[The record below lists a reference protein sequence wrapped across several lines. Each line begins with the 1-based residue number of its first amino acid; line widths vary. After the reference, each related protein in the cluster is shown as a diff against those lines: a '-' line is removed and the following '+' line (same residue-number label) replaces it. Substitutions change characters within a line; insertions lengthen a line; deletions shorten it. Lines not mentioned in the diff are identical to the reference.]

1 MPDTSGPTGMSD
13 VRPLIPLTS
22 GDRRFL
28 LACLLTF
35 LVGIAVVSLLFHRAF
50 PEASIGFKV
59 DRGEARVLAEQFLAG
74 QGLSIEGDRFA
85 GIFEADDDSKV
96 YLERT
101 LGLEAANEAYR
112 DPVKLWRWQLR
123 WFRPLRKAEVRV
135 AVSAQGEVVGFR
147 REIEESAPGARLESG
162 EARALAET
170 FLAKHSGLPLSGLDF
185 IETSAIERPNRRD
198 HSFTWERRG
207 RTFGAA
213 TIRVQVDLS
222 GNEVRVFRQYLRV
235 PEAWLNDYKGLRSQN
250 EAAGLV
256 ATFLYALTGI
266 GALIMIIRF
275 ARWNDIPWP
284 TISIFAAIGAGLTFF
299 NGLNSLPLAFYEYET
314 TQSWGAFLGNTVV
327 GAFMGGLGVAIWI
340 ALFGAAGEPLYR
352 RELPRL
358 PSLSRFLGRRALGT
372 KSFFRSLILGY
383 SLVAAFMAYQCVF
396 YVVAAHFG
404 AWAPAETPYSNL
416 LNTQFPWITVLLIG
430 FLPSVTEEFSN
441 RMFSIP
447 FYRRLFPRRWPV
459 LSRWL
464 AILLAGFV
472 WGFLHASYPNQPFW
486 IRGVEVGVAG
496 VVIGLL
502 MYRFGIFPLLIWHYS
517 VDAIYTSLL
526 LLKSGKSYLVISGAL
541 AAGLLLL
548 PLVTSIVLYL
558 RRRGFTP
565 EDDLTNE
572 AAGHVK
578 EPAGAGPAAEVHV
591 AVTSRR
597 VSPLLLGL
605 ATIAVVIAGVAVTW
619 PTDYPPRRLTWPMPR
634 EAAHQVA
641 MDFLRAHGA
650 DPDSFRSGVIPVP
663 GFDRYRDDG
672 NNLPPD
678 LSDAVAQRYVT
689 EKGGL
694 AAWGRLVTMELPASI
709 WESRFVKSES
719 RHEWRVTVDPRTRQ
733 VRSFRRTLPDEA
745 PGADLSEGEARERAR
760 VLIRSFGTD
769 DSRWREIA
777 ARSDR
782 RPNRRDWTFVF
793 DDSSAGVEGAVPRLT
808 TSISGDLD
816 AGYGVTL
823 FVPEAYVRQRTLS
836 TPLSTLLLIVRLL
849 VMGGLFGLIAVEVVR
864 SARSEPV
871 PWRRLI
877 GLGLLV
883 AIPSL
888 LAQVNRL
895 TTLVFNYQSEIPW
908 NIFLLTGSIGLALGV
923 VLQVMAVIAALVALN
938 AARPGW
944 RDELRWGA
952 WPKQAAHG
960 LAVAALAL
968 ALGVTVDRLE
978 LVGRLM
984 RPDLWPG
991 PRPPTLPGHDAM
1003 FPFYDLLWTPVLGSI
1018 LTGGLLAGLA
1028 LVFRNSLAGTGARVA
1043 VAALTAFALGPDHV
1057 NNVGEAVVPTIF
1069 EILALGVAALVVTKA
1084 ARGNLLAYLA
1094 ILPLAL
1100 GGQDALMVAMPPGS
1114 GTAWHGWL
1122 ALGILA
1128 LPLMLLVVAGLRR
1141 RVPN

>member
-1 MPDTSGPTGMSD
+1 VSDASGPTGMSD
-13 VRPLIPLTS
+13 GRPLIPLTVS
-22 GDRRFL
+22 DRRFL
-28 LACLLTF
+28 LVCLLTF
-35 LVGIAVVSLLFHRAF
+35 VAGIGVVTLLFHRAF

-74 QGLSIEGDRFA
+74 QELSIEGDRFA
-85 GIFEADDDSKV
+85 GIFDADDDSKV

-101 LGLEAANEAYR
+101 LGLEAANQAYQ

-135 AVSAQGEVVGFR
+135 AVSAQGEIVGFR
-147 REIEESAPGARLESG
+147 REIEESAPGTRLLSG
-162 EARALAET
+162 EARRLAET
-170 FLAKHSGLPLSGLDF
+170 FLVRHSGLTLDSLNF
-185 IETSAIERPNRRD
+185 VETSAIERPNRRD

-207 RTFGAA
+207 PGFGSA
-213 TIRVQVDLS
+213 TIRLQVDLLGS
-222 GNEVRVFRQYLRV
+222 EVGVFRQYLRV
-235 PEAWLNDYKGLRSQN
+235 PEAWLNDYKSLRSQN
-250 EAAGLV
+250 EAAGTV

-266 GALIMIIRF
+266 AALVLIIRF

-284 TISIFAAIGAGLTFF
+284 TISIFAGIGAALTFF
-299 NGLNSLPLAFYEYET
+299 NGLNAIPLAFYEYET

-340 ALFGAAGEPLYR
+340 TLFGAAGEPLYR

-358 PSLSRFLGRRALGT
+358 PSLSRFLTRRAIGT
-372 KSFFRSLILGY
+372 KSFFSSLILGY
-383 SLVAAFMAYQCVF
+383 TLVAAFMAYQCVF

-416 LNTQFPWITVLLIG
+416 LNTQFPWVTVLLIG

-447 FYRRLFPRRWPV
+447 FYRRLVR
-459 LSRWL
+459 SRWI
-464 AILLAGFV
+464 AIILAGFV

-526 LLKSGKSYLVISGAL
+526 LLRSGKTYLVISGAL
-541 AAGLLLL
+541 AAGVLLL
-548 PLVTSIVLYL
+548 PLLTSIVLYL
-558 RRRGFTP
+558 RRKGFTP

-572 AAGHVK
+572 AAGHVE
-578 EPAGAGPAAEVHV
+578 EPRAGESTAEVHIAV
-591 AVTSRR
+591 ALRR
-597 VSPLLLGL
+597 VSPKLVAL
-605 ATIAVVIAGVAVTW
+605 AILAVVVAGIVVAW
-619 PTDYPPRRLTWPMPR
+619 PTDYPPRRLTWPLGR
-634 EAAHQVA
+634 EKAHRLA
-641 MDFLRAHGA
+641 GEFLQAHGA

-678 LSDAVAQRYVT
+678 LSDAVAQRYAT
-689 EKGGL
+689 ETGGL
-694 AAWGRLVTMELPASI
+694 AAWERLVVSSLPAST

-719 RHEWRVTVDPRTRQ
+719 RHEWRVTVNPRTRQ
-733 VRSFRRTLPDEA
+733 VDSFHRTLPDED
-745 PGADLSEGEARERAR
+745 PGAELTEEEARTRAR
-760 VLIRSFGTD
+760 ELIVSFGSD
-769 DSRWREIA
+769 PARWREIA
-777 ARSDR
+777 ARSEKQT
-782 RPNRRDWTFVF
+782 NRRDWTFVF
-793 DDSSAGVEGAVPRLT
+793 DDSASRVNGAVPRLT
-808 TSISGDLD
+808 TSIKGGVA

-823 FVPEAYVRQRTLS
+823 FVPENYVRQRTLS

-864 SARSEPV
+864 ATRKEPV
-871 PWRRLI
+871 PWRRLVGI
-877 GLGLLV
+877 GFLL
-883 AIPSL
+883 ALPSL
-888 LAQVNRL
+888 LAQLNRL
-895 TTLVFNYQSEIPW
+895 PALVFNYRAEIPW

-923 VLQVMAVIAALVALN
+923 VLQVMAVIAALVALT

-944 RDELRWGA
+944 RDELRWSA
-952 WPKQAAHG
+952 WPKQAGHG

-978 LVGRLM
+978 LMGRLM
-984 RPDLWPG
+984 RPDFWPG
-991 PRPPTLPGHDAM
+991 PQPPGLPGFDAIV
-1003 FPFYDLLWTPVLGSI
+1003 PFFDLIWTPVLGSI
-1018 LTGGLLAGLA
+1018 IAGGTLAGLA
-1028 LVFRNSLAGTGARVA
+1028 LVFRNTLTRTGPRVA
-1043 VAALTAFALGPDHV
+1043 VALLAACALGPDHV
-1057 NNVGEAVVPTIF
+1057 NNVGEAVVPTMF
-1069 EILALGVAALVVTKA
+1069 EILALGVAILVASMA

-1100 GGQDALMVAMPPGS
+1100 GGQDALFVAGQPGPGMALS
-1114 GTAWHGWL
+1114 GWL
-1122 ALGILA
+1122 ALGLLA
-1128 LPLMLLVVAGLRR
+1128 LPSMLLVFAILRR
-1141 RVPN
+1141 RAA